1 MAVDYLSAI
10 NQGGSGLNITQ
21 IVDSLVEAETAPEKD
36 QINADVDAKTLEIS
50 SLGTVASELN
60 LLKTN
65 ASALA
70 NKTKLSTSS
79 ASTLNTISVTNP
91 SIAQAFSSDVTVST
105 LATPQT
111 LEFTGFTST
120 SDNIGSGTITV
131 DFGNWITN
139 GTATDSDSLFD
150 NTTSVTASTSLG
162 TPIAHSNL
170 GGVIRIETAPGGN
183 QSSTVF
189 TIVGTDMAGNSITE
203 NITGGGD
210 GASVTTTNVFK
221 SVTSITP
228 GATVGTGNVKIGHV
242 AADFGPNTASTS
254 STLTI
259 GSGTGTLTSIATSL
273 NSITGVNASILN
285 KGDGTY
291 SLVVRTNTGVNN
303 AIKMTVSENVS
314 DTGLSTF
321 DTTSD
326 NATHQKTAATDASL
340 IIDGVSVNR
349 SSNTITDLFDGYQFD
364 LTATTTSSFRVSS
377 QLDKATALTSLKEF
391 VDVLNSTRTTLN
403 ELTRQ
408 GSDTVEAGP
417 LSKNVAV
424 KNIVNK
430 ISSITTGAIV
440 GYGDKDLYLSEL
452 GVRTEMDGTLTIN
465 ETTFNSQLDLDS
477 NVFDAIFTTMFSSG
491 SPYLKVEGSSANS
504 SPTPGKYSYINDG
517 STVKLDGVA
526 MTSATDSSG
535 NTYYVSSAIA
545 ENTGGIKITE
555 SETVSSAFIYYGKSL
570 IDQLTE
576 YIDLSLSSTGT
587 LKKTE
592 NTAATDL
599 LDLNVDLADIDEKVE
614 SLTARYKQQ
623 FSAMEST
630 VTSLKSTGDYLTN
643 MIDAW
648 NSDK

>member
-36 QINADVDAKTLEIS
+36 KINADVEAKTLEIS

-91 SIAQAFSSDVTVST
+91 SVAKAFSSDVTVST

-111 LEFTGFTST
+111 LEFTGFTSPT
-120 SDNIGSGTITV
+120 QSVGSGNITV
-131 DFGNWITN
+131 DFGNWITGGAESSVN
-139 GTATDSDSLFD
+139 SVFYS
-150 NTTSVTASTSLG
+150 TSVTASTSLG
-162 TPIAHSNL
+162 TPRTHSIL
-170 GGVIRIETAPGGN
+170 GGNIKINTESGGD

-189 TIVGTDMAGNSITE
+189 TVVGTDMAGNEITELITGAGDGGTSIGLKVFKTVSSITA
-203 NITGGGD
+203 G
-210 GASVTTTNVFK
+210 S
-221 SVTSITP
+221 
-228 GATVGTGNVKIGHV
+228 TVGTGNVRVGHN
-242 AADFGPNTASTS
+242 AASFGENNAKTSVTSTITS
-254 STLTI
+254 
-259 GSGTGTLTSIATSL
+259 GSDSL
-273 NSITGVNASILN
+273 NTIANTLDAISGVSASIIN

-291 SLVVRTNTGVNN
+291 SLVVRTDTGVNN

-326 NATHQKTAATDASL
+326 NSSHQKTAATDASL

-349 SSNTITDLFDGYQFD
+349 SSNSITDLFDGYKFD

-377 QLDKATALTSLKEF
+377 QLDKTTALASLKEF
-391 VDVLNSTRTTLN
+391 VEVLNSTRTTLN
-403 ELTRQ
+403 VLTRQ

-424 KNIVNK
+424 KNIANR

-477 NVFDAIFTTMFSSG
+477 SVFDAIFTTMFSSG

-517 STVKLDGVA
+517 STVKLDGIA

-535 NTYYVSSAIA
+535 NTYYVSSGIA

-555 SETVSSAFIYYGKSL
+555 SETVSSAYVYYGKSL

-599 LDLNVDLADIDEKVE
+599 LDLNLDLADVDEKVE
-614 SLTARYKQQ
+614 ALTARYKKQ
-623 FSAMEST
+623 FSAMESV

-643 MIDAW
+643 MMDAW